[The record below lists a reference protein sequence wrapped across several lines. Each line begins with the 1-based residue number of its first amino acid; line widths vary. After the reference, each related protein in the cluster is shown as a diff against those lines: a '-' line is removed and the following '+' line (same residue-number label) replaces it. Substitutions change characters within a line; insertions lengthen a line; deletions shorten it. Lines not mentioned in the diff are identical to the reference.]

1 MRDYHY
7 ISMWAGPPNYE
18 GKFDVDDY
26 AAGFIR
32 FGKQATL
39 SFEIAWACNSEEES
53 YIELLGDKGGVKIG
67 GAKTVLRTEVDDMLA
82 DTELFYSKDKD
93 RFVTQ
98 MEKFVAAV
106 QGKGEVAAT
115 GEQGVILMEILDA
128 IYKSSDMDCEV
139 DI

>member
-1 MRDYHY
+1 MHPASVKEPFCVCNTRIVDHRIFPHFRSGYDLSTLDLEFRQQSFCTIQKLLTALRYH
-7 ISMWAGPPNYE
+7 
-18 GKFDVDDY
+18 
-26 AAGFIR
+26 
-32 FGKQATL
+32 
-39 SFEIAWACNSEEES
+39 
-53 YIELLGDKGGVKIG
+53 KIIG
-67 GAKTVLRTEVDDMLA
+67 IPSHDQLPVRHLA
-82 DTELFYSKDKD
+82 VPLQN